1 MNMIRRFARYYKP
14 HWRLFAFD
22 MICALIMAFC
32 DLYYP
37 TVTRSLINVDIP
49 AGDLHRI
56 LLQCGLL
63 AGVYALKLLLSYFV
77 LYYGHMVGVRIQC
90 DMRRDIFARLER
102 LPFSFYDENKTG
114 SIMSRIVNDL
124 MEVAEL
130 AHHGPEDL
138 FLSVVMLTGT
148 FVILVRI
155 NLPLTLI
162 IFCFLPVITA
172 FTLKCR
178 RKMQNAFRR
187 TREEVSEIN
196 ARVENS
202 VAGIRVTKSFAA
214 DEYEKQRFEERNQSF
229 VRARL
234 SAYRAMAEFSSINT
248 FLLDMMYVVV
258 LLAGGWYCVRGA
270 ITFGDFTAYLLY
282 VGMFMNPIRRLIS
295 FIEQYQ
301 DGMTGFKRFTEIMD
315 AAAEEDT
322 PGARD
327 LTRVQGAIDVEH
339 VSFSY
344 NTGREVLRDV
354 SFSAAPGRTVALV
367 GPSGGGKTTICH
379 LLPRFYELEQGCIR
393 IDGQDIRNLTLRSL
407 REAVGIVQQDVV
419 LFTGTI
425 YENIAYGKPGAT
437 REEVAEAAR
446 RAHIDEFI
454 EGLPERYDTFIG
466 ERGVKLSGGQKQRI
480 SIARVFLKDP
490 PILVLDEATSAL
502 DNATET
508 LIQESLEELS
518 HGRTTIV
525 VAHRLSTVRRAD
537 EIVVI
542 TEDGVQECGTHDEL
556 MEKNGLYAGLYNA
569 QFHAA

>member
-1 MNMIRRFARYYKP
+1 MGMIRRFSHYYKP
-14 HWRLFAFD
+14 HIRLFILD
-22 MICALIMAFC
+22 MVCALVMAFC

-37 TVTRSLINVDIP
+37 TVTRSLINTDIP

-56 LLQCGLL
+56 IVQSCLL
-63 AGVYALKLLLSYFV
+63 AGVYILKLILSYIV
-77 LYYGHMVGVRIQC
+77 LYYGHMVGVLIQR
-90 DMRRDIFARLER
+90 DMRRDVFARLER
-102 LPFSFYDENKTG
+102 LPFSFFDENKTG

-138 FLSVVMLTGT
+138 FLSLVMLIGT
-148 FVILVRI
+148 FCILVRV
-155 NLPLTLI
+155 NLSLTLI
-162 IFCFLPVITA
+162 IFCFLPVITF

-178 RKMQNAFRR
+178 RKMQDAFRR
-187 TREEVSEIN
+187 TREEISEIN

-202 VAGIRVTKSFAA
+202 VAGIRITKSFACE
-214 DEYEKQRFEERNQSF
+214 EYERTRFEERNHSF

-234 SAYRAMAEFSSINT
+234 SAYRAMAEFSSVNT

-258 LLAGGWYCVRGA
+258 ILAGGLYCVRGS

-301 DGMTGFKRFTEIMD
+301 DGMTGFRRFTEIMD
-315 AAAEEDT
+315 TACEEDT
-322 PGARD
+322 PHAHELRD
-327 LTRVQGAIDVEH
+327 VRGSIEFDH

-344 NTGREVLRDV
+344 STGREVLRDV
-354 SFSAAPGRTVALV
+354 SFSVSPGRTVALV

-379 LLPRFYELEQGCIR
+379 LLPRFYEPQSGSIR
-393 IDGQDIRNLTLRSL
+393 IDGQDIRSLTLRSL
-407 REAVGIVQQDVV
+407 RETVGIVQQDVF

-425 YENIAYGKPGAT
+425 FENIAYGRPGST
-437 REEVAEAAR
+437 REEVVRAAR
-446 RAHIDEFI
+446 LAHIDEFI
-454 EGLPERYDTFIG
+454 EALPDKYDTFIG

-518 HGRTTIV
+518 RGRTTIV

-542 TEDGVQECGTHDEL
+542 TEDGVQERGTHAQL
-556 MEKNGLYAGLYNA
+556 MQEHGLYAALYNA
-569 QFHAA
+569 QFSLS